1 MLLTFIQ
8 AATGEVVS
16 AEELGGAMM
25 HSRSVNKNLVL
36 DCYHFFHWKTN
47 AVRKS
52 MQLLDNF
59 FSVETTQVLFL
70 LANWEKNYFWLWGQ
84 SHPSFCNRVTSA
96 KISISWIL
104 KEHKQIYTLYFF
116 QIVLLGCSQYKFYS
130 IPPALPPLY

>member
-1 MLLTFIQ
+1 
-8 AATGEVVS
+8 
-16 AEELGGAMM
+16 
-25 HSRSVNKNLVL
+25 
-36 DCYHFFHWKTN
+36 
-47 AVRKS
+47 

-116 QIVLLGCSQYKFYS
+116 QKVSNCSARLFPVQVLQHSPCPPPTLLNFQSKFSKSYTELYCFPCLSSNVAVAFTFRIFLYS
-130 IPPALPPLY
+130 FYNVIYYLF